1 MRFGFSGTY
10 FYGEEYW
17 SPKLPAL
24 TPPENP
30 SADSE
35 PLVLEKPKMSCWED
49 EVESST
55 IEKTDYNTG
64 LRHNLSSLPVNYMNA
79 FGTSFADVEKA
90 IEFLDLVMSEEESLE
105 SSDYS
110 DSDVDMS
117 CWNGTYVPPPLS
129 EVFPMKFSD
138 VVKLPPRK
146 PCESSRMT
154 SENEI
159 VVDKQLDAKARSFH
173 EKTGEEPVSG
183 CNVSLVIDA
192 MHNLSRFLSNHC
204 SNGTCVLSDQDVFF
218 LEEVILNLDKS
229 ISTNIGQ
236 ELHSDL
242 RLGINMGC
250 LQVKMDKTA
259 QDNASCLVC
268 CHNTNIGI
276 EKSFSDN
283 ETDALDVD
291 DKSSIIDSDEK
302 SGHKLATEANDSPIS
317 DQSPQD
323 MLPNDAEE
331 RSDRKDFHPCSEH
344 DGTTR
349 SPIMTGDE
357 DDWEHVSMEELSE
370 LNSSC

>member
-1 MRFGFSGTY
+1 
-10 FYGEEYW
+10 
-17 SPKLPAL
+17 
-24 TPPENP
+24 
-30 SADSE
+30 
-35 PLVLEKPKMSCWED
+35 MSCWED
-49 EVESST
+49 EAESST

-64 LRHNLSSLPVNYMNA
+64 LRHSLSSLPVNYMNA
-79 FGTSFADVEKA
+79 FGISFADVGPIDVDKA
-90 IEFLDLVMSEEESLE
+90 IEFLDLAMAEEESLE
-105 SSDYS
+105 SSDYC
-110 DSDVDMS
+110 DSDVELS

-154 SENEI
+154 SENGI

-173 EKTGEEPVSG
+173 EKTISGEEPVSG
-183 CNVSLVIDA
+183 CNVSLVIDT
-192 MHNLSRFLSNHC
+192 MHNLSRFLLNHC

-268 CHNTNIGI
+268 CHKTNIEM
-276 EKSFSDN
+276 EKAFSDN
-283 ETDALDVD
+283 ETDALDV
-291 DKSSIIDSDEK
+291 EK
-302 SGHKLATEANDSPIS
+302 SAHKLATEANHSPMS
-317 DQSPQD
+317 GQSPRD
-323 MLPNDAEE
+323 MLANDAEE
-331 RSDRKDFHPCSEH
+331 WSDCKDFHLCSEH
-344 DGTTR
+344 DGTTQ